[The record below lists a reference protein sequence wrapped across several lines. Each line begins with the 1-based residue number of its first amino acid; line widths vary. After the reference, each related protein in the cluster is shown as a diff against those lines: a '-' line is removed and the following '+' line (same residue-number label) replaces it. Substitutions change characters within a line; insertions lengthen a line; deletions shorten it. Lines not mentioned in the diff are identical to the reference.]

1 MFHYLNPMRVSF
13 RKKNMLPKSLIN
25 AWKFKIESS
34 HTPLKVIGLL
44 FSTLADT
51 QYLCGFKKCDP

>member
-13 RKKNMLPKSLIN
+13 RKKKYVTKSLIN